1 MRVMD
6 LLLVIILFSCKDY
19 GNPLSLD
26 NGDSEY
32 DDNLS
37 FTYSDIQNILTVNCI
52 VCHDYTSYDKVI
64 TSGSII
70 PGDAVSSMLY
80 ERITLLEENPLSMP
94 LNLPKLSDEDIA
106 IIEKW
111 INEGA
116 LSE

>member
-1 MRVMD
+1 
-6 LLLVIILFSCKDY
+6 
-19 GNPLSLD
+19 
-26 NGDSEY
+26 
-32 DDNLS
+32 
-37 FTYSDIQNILTVNCI
+37 
-52 VCHDYTSYDKVI
+52 
-64 TSGSII
+64 
-70 PGDAVSSMLY
+70 MLY